1 MTLAERAAF
10 LGPIRT
16 FDPSAFRAGDGV
28 SEQLC
33 NLILAFGL
41 ASNDLREIN
50 LQIDVLHSH
59 KPPGSHRINRY
70 QGEHGGNFIFTFRL
84 LLGVLHEL
92 GEIVKGNSSALNEE
106 FFRKRVLGRLDTRA
120 TKAWSRV
127 EELARGKSG
136 RKKLD
141 DLLRNLRNQTAFHY
155 DGAALHEGFER
166 QFPAECGDNRMKKP
180 LASLGDVVGARRFF
194 FADSAASGVIEAAAT
209 EAGVDALGA
218 ELTEVS
224 SDISITLG
232 LIVEAFVSE
241 RGGWSP
247 FAEDP

>member
-1 MTLAERAAF
+1 MR
-10 LGPIRT
+10 
-16 FDPSAFRAGDGV
+16 D
-28 SEQLC
+28 
-33 NLILAFGL
+33 
-41 ASNDLREIN
+41 
-50 LQIDVLHSH
+50 
-59 KPPGSHRINRY
+59 
-70 QGEHGGNFIFTFRL
+70 
-84 LLGVLHEL
+84 
-92 GEIVKGNSSALNEE
+92 
-106 FFRKRVLGRLDTRA
+106 
-120 TKAWSRV
+120 SR
-127 EELARGKSG
+127 
-136 RKKLD
+136 
-141 DLLRNLRNQTAFHY
+141 
-155 DGAALHEGFER
+155 
-166 QFPAECGDNRMKKP
+166 AECGDNRMKKP